1 MKTLFPIVVGVATL
15 LPVLLGAQE
24 PKPAARVLEVW
35 GDRLPV
41 ETGKLEAVWLYP
53 EDYEGYTI
61 KVRGYIYEPQNF
73 EFFPDLNGYLLSFE
87 PVILGRSGTYHAHV
101 GKCDF
106 LSREK
111 LNFFCTTAEGRRIRE
126 IFKKNPGESAIPS
139 EVVFEVRKRDG
150 IYFADLISFTPRHT
164 RE

>member
-1 MKTLFPIVVGVATL
+1 MKTLIPIVLGVASL
-15 LPVLLGAQE
+15 LPGLLIAQE
-24 PKPAARVLEVW
+24 AQPAARVLEVW

-41 ETGKLEAVWLYP
+41 ETGKLEMAWLYP

-106 LSREK
+106 LSRK
-111 LNFFCTTAEGRRIRE
+111 SSTFSARRQKAGAFAKSSRKIPARVRSPR
-126 IFKKNPGESAIPS
+126 KSSSKSASVMASTLP
-139 EVVFEVRKRDG
+139 
-150 IYFADLISFTPRHT
+150 T
-164 RE
+164 